1 MPEFQYPKPDKIW
14 RILRP
19 LLGALGGLVFALI
32 SLYYNFF
39 VALYL
44 FLCVGL
50 GIFIAYLLRPDG
62 DGASALVNLW
72 SWMTKELR
80 RKFR

>member
-14 RILRP
+14 KILRP

-44 FLCVGL
+44 FLCVGVGL
-50 GIFIAYLLRPDG
+50 CIAYLMRPDG
-62 DGASALVNLW
+62 QGASPLINLW
-72 SWMTKELR
+72 SMMVKALR
-80 RKFR
+80 RKIR